1 MAPKITLNSNV
12 INALT
17 MVALGLIS
25 GTSFILI
32 KKGLVGF
39 EPVQLVSI
47 RVGLVGLFFLPFFF
61 GKKGITSIHKKHLLP
76 LAAVGW
82 IGSALPFFLFAVAE
96 TQIDSGVAGVLNSLQ
111 PLFTMI
117 IGFFLFKI
125 SVTKDK
131 ITGIII
137 SFVGV
142 IALIFL
148 TNYDKLEANYFSL
161 FVVLATICYG
171 TSGNIVQKYLQDV
184 PVLKVTGFSYVFA
197 GIPML
202 LLAFFIGVPEKLMS
216 SEEARISFGY
226 IAILAMVCTTLAG
239 VLYFQLIIRTSAAYA
254 SFIAY
259 IMPVVAT
266 IWAIF
271 DGETVTFLHW
281 VCMAIILSGIVVAS
295 GKLKKNK
302 KVDIGA

>member
-1 MAPKITLNSNV
+1 MGSKFSLNSNV
-12 INALT
+12 INALIMIT
-17 MVALGLIS
+17 LGLIS

-61 GKKGITSIHKKHLLP
+61 GKNGITSVKREHLIP

-82 IGSALPFFLFAVAE
+82 VGSAIPFFLFAVAE
-96 TQIDSGVAGVLNSLQ
+96 TRIDSGVAGVLNSLQ

-117 IGFFLFKI
+117 IGFFLFRI

-131 ITGIII
+131 IAGILI
-137 SFVGV
+137 SFSGV
-142 IALIFL
+142 FALIFMA
-148 TNYDKLEANYFSL
+148 NYDKLEANYFAL
-161 FVVLATICYG
+161 FVVLATACYG
-171 TSGNIVQKYLQDV
+171 TSGNIVQKYLQGV
-184 PVLKVTGFSYVFA
+184 PVLKVTGFSYVMA

-202 LLAFFIGVPEKLMS
+202 LLALFLGVPEQLINS
-216 SEEARISFGY
+216 QEARVSFFYISVL
-226 IAILAMVCTTLAG
+226 AIVCTTLAG
-239 VLYFQLIIRTSAAYA
+239 ILYFQLILRTSAAYA
-254 SFIAY
+254 SLIAY

-271 DGETVTFLHW
+271 DGETVTILHW
-281 VCMAIILSGIVVAS
+281 MCMGVILSGIVVAS
-295 GKLKKNK
+295 GRLKKK
-302 KVDIGA
+302 K